1 MSVVRPGRPP
11 RHSGRGVLACTA
23 LLLFVLAPGEALA
36 AAIPGADAATPTDT
50 TRLPDAVRNGAET
63 VTETAGTSSGGA
75 FVRLIVG
82 LFIVIAVIFGVYWL
96 LTSYNKSKKGGAGSG
111 STGIDVV
118 TTAPLGPNR
127 NIHLVRVGDELL
139 LVGSAEQA
147 ITRLRTYTP
156 EQSRRLE
163 QHLEGSGA
171 QLRPLSSG
179 STAGLPPLARLV
191 EGLRR
196 RTIR

>member
-1 MSVVRPGRPP
+1 MGVVRPGRPP

-23 LLLFVLAPGEALA
+23 LLLLVLAPGEALA
-36 AAIPGADAATPTDT
+36 AAAPGSGAATPTDT

-63 VTETAGTSSGGA
+63 AAQSAGTSSGGA

-96 LTSYNKSKKGGAGSG
+96 LKIYNRSKKGGAGNG
-111 STGIDVV
+111 ATGIDVV

-171 QLRPLSSG
+171 QLRPLPG
-179 STAGLPPLARLV
+179 KATAGMPPLARLV
-191 EGLRR
+191 DGLRK